1 MRCSCLAAMHI
12 TDMVMGTVTMMG
24 TTGIRTATSIMAI
37 GQVVMEVGIST
48 TAGVGAAGARPETQT
63 KKPPSGGLVYLET
76 V

>member
-24 TTGIRTATSIMAI
+24 TTGIRTVTSIMVI
-37 GQVVMEVGIST
+37 GQVVMEGGIST
-48 TAGVGAAGARPETQT
+48 TAGAGTVGARPEMPT